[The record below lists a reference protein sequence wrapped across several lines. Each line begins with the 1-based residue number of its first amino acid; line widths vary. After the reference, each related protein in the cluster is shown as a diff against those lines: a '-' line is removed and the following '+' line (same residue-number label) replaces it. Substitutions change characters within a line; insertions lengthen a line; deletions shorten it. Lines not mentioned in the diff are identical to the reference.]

1 MKRILRGHHLLCI
14 HGFQGMG
21 YSTEFV
27 KVMADI
33 VGEIR
38 NEELDFPIQVVQ
50 SFDDACQAC
59 PHKGKTACEKSAASN
74 DHVLSLDSKVLH
86 HLGLKYGDV
95 YMKSALISITAR
107 KVKPE
112 DLDHLCEGCSWLEYG
127 VCKEG
132 IGKLGENVLV

>member
-1 MKRILRGHHLLCI
+1 MKRILRGHHLLCT

-50 SFDDACQAC
+50 SFDDACHAC
-59 PHKGKTACEKSAASN
+59 PHKGESACEKSADSN

-86 HLGLKYGDV
+86 HLGLKHGDV
-95 YMKSALISITAR
+95 YMKSALISKTAQ

-132 IGKLGENVLV
+132 IGKLRENVLA

>member
-1 MKRILRGHHLLCI
+1 MKRILRGHHLLCT

-38 NEELDFPIQVVQ
+38 NDELDFPIQVVQ

-59 PHKGKTACEKSAASN
+59 PHKGKSVCEKSADSN
-74 DHVLSLDSKVLH
+74 DHVLTLDSKVLH
-86 HLGLKYGDV
+86 HLGLKHGDI
-95 YMKSALISITAR
+95 YMKSALISITAQ

-112 DLDHLCEGCSWLEYG
+112 DLDYLCEGCSWLEYG

-132 IGKLGENVLV
+132 IGKLRENVLV

>member
-1 MKRILRGHHLLCI
+1 MKRILRGHHLLCT

-59 PHKGKTACEKSAASN
+59 PHKGESACEKSADSN

-86 HLGLKYGDV
+86 HLGLKHGDV
-95 YMKSALISITAR
+95 YMKSALISITAQ

-112 DLDHLCEGCSWLEYG
+112 DLDHLCEGCSWLGYG

-132 IGKLGENVLV
+132 IGKLRENVLA